1 MTQLDVQRGGR
12 SNPSGS
18 FEKQFLYLIGYG
30 INYISDRT
38 MLADHYVAESEIVFA
53 LESDIEH
60 IEAEAHG
67 KPITNLIDLYRQ
79 GIPRPDAYG
88 QIAERVLAAFSDHTR
103 VGLLVEGSPF
113 FLDSICELLQWRAHH
128 LGIEV
133 VYVDGR
139 SSLDV
144 IIQTLRI
151 PLGHGLGVYLAENF
165 CAGCGVLNAEAVNFF
180 FQPGNV
186 GSERIQMHN
195 VDKAGVCTLQETL
208 LKYYEP
214 TQRWFLINLG
224 QSPTVS
230 TKIIW
235 DYLGNLD
242 SFHSYMHSGTLVL
255 SKNWWPVELLDVP
268 PTEIKD

>member
-1 MTQLDVQRGGR
+1 MTQLDVPRGNR
-12 SNPSGS
+12 SNPSGD
-18 FEKQFLYLIGYG
+18 FGKKFLYLIGYG
-30 INYISDRT
+30 INYSSDRT

-53 LESDIEH
+53 LESDIKH
-60 IEAEAHG
+60 IETEVHG
-67 KPITNLIDLYRQ
+67 KAITNLIDLYRQ

-113 FLDSICELLQWRAHH
+113 FLDSICELLQWRAYH
-128 LGIEV
+128 LGIDV

-151 PLGHGLGVYLAENF
+151 PLGHGFGIYLAENY
-165 CAGCGVLNAEAVNFF
+165 CAGCEVLNVEAVNFF

-186 GSERIQMHN
+186 GSELIQMHKVN
-195 VDKAGVCTLQETL
+195 KAGVRTLQDKL
-208 LKYYEP
+208 LKCYESS
-214 TQRWFLINLG
+214 QHWFLINLG
-224 QSPTVS
+224 QSPAVS

-235 DYLGNLD
+235 GNLGNLD

>member
-1 MTQLDVQRGGR
+1 MPHRDRSKLSGG
-12 SNPSGS
+12 
-18 FEKQFLYLIGYG
+18 FKKKQVLYLIGYG
-30 INYISDRT
+30 INYTSDRT
-38 MLADHYVAESEIVFA
+38 MFADHYVAESEVLFA

-60 IEAEAHG
+60 IETEAHG

-88 QIAERVLAAFSDHTR
+88 QVAERILDAFIDHTR

-113 FLDSICELLQWRAHH
+113 FLDSICELLQGRAHH

-144 IIQTLRI
+144 IVQTLRI
-151 PLGHGLGVYLAENF
+151 PLRHGLGVYLAENF
-165 CAGCGVLNAEAVNFF
+165 CAEGGVLNAGAVNFF

-186 GSERIQMHN
+186 GSELIQMHN
-195 VDKAGVCTLQETL
+195 VDKAGVRTLQETL
-208 LKYYEP
+208 LKCYEP
-214 TQRWFLINLG
+214 SQRWFLINLG

-235 DYLGNLD
+235 GHLGNLD
-242 SFHSYMHSGTLVL
+242 SFHIYMHSGTLVL